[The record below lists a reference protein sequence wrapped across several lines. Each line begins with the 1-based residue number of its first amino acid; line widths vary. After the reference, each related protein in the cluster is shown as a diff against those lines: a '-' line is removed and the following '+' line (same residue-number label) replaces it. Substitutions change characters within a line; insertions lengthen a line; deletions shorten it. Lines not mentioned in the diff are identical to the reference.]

1 MLKRIKKRVLKLLYK
16 RELHR
21 KNKKPKSF
29 KKIIN
34 NPPRIS
40 VIVDSNMEMKF
51 SDFKFISEV
60 FLIPMDQINFLW
72 FNSDIWHDI
81 PNHYHIGFE
90 DISFFKS
97 SITGIQKLYR

>member
-60 FLIPMDQINFLW
+60 FLIP
-72 FNSDIWHDI
+72 I
-81 PNHYHIGFE
+81 PIVF
-90 DISFFKS
+90 
-97 SITGIQKLYR
+97 QKCLILQDLF